1 MKEILT
7 EWRKFLVKED
17 EPVDLPG
24 EAGAKTV
31 EPFKQELRQDP
42 SGRFFDI
49 PMGADILNKIKTL
62 INMPDESSVNINF
75 ENYLNSLYPVEY
87 FPGGWKKVVQDSL
100 KTSSAQKTD
109 VMLKHVF
116 YNPNIKIKRKNLNTS
131 PINTGTILGSYSP
144 SGDELNVDI
153 NAMLKN
159 NQVPIKTIV
168 HELGHWINLGP
179 DNYRINAENLISATA
194 KQQPKKETSG
204 NLEIFVSKDRAKEL
218 GINLDKGVKAV
229 LSKGFTTQIYSASQI
244 SNFGKIYL
252 QLLPKHEKA
261 YKYVMNIQIEE
272 YEMNYLIYILSRAE
286 SYERFYKPLKFWF
299 ASLIKKYSIK
309 NKDLSNIENLKQIL
323 NRATESDYKELNEDL
338 VNYGQIPITSSL
350 LKELLQD
357 SSIYPEMISVVR
369 SDQPSQTQVT

>member
-1 MKEILT
+1 MMKEILN
-7 EWRKFLVKED
+7 EWRKYLLKEE
-17 EPVDLPG
+17 EPVNLPG

-42 SGRFFDI
+42 NGRFFDI

-100 KTSSAQKTD
+100 KTSGAQKAD

-116 YNPNIKIKRKNLNTS
+116 YNPNIKIKRKNLNKS
-131 PINTGTILGSYSP
+131 LLNTGITLGAYSP

-153 NAMLKN
+153 NAMIKN
-159 NQVPIKTIV
+159 NQVPINTIV

-194 KQQPKKETSG
+194 KQQPKKETSD

-252 QLLPKHEKA
+252 QLLPKYEKA
-261 YKYVMNIQIEE
+261 YKYVINMDIQD
-272 YEMNYLIYILSRAE
+272 YELNYLIYVLSKAE
-286 SYERFYKPLKFWF
+286 SYERFYKPLKFWL
-299 ASLIKKYSIK
+299 ASLAKEYKVK
-309 NKDLSNIENLKQIL
+309 NKDLSNFENLKQIL
-323 NRATESDYKELNEDL
+323 NKAQDSDYSELNIDL
-338 VNYGQIPITSSL
+338 NKSQIPITPPF
-350 LKELLQD
+350 LKELLQN
-357 SSIYPEMISVVR
+357 SSIYPEMISVVGSGR
-369 SDQPSQTQVT
+369 GGETQAV